1 MKKTNKKGF
10 TIVELVIVIAVI
22 AILSAILIPTFSN
35 LVTKA
40 NKTAA
45 LAEAKTAYTL
55 VTAADYGEDGHLDTK
70 ENDSAAEH
78 SAVTAAGY
86 EYGSTAANK
95 SYVKTYEVVNGACTE
110 FVFYHNNGFKATL
123 TVATGAW
130 TVEKIA

>member
-45 LAEAKTAYTL
+45 LSDAKTAYTL
-55 VTAADYGEDGHLDTK
+55 VTAADYGEEAHLDTK
-70 ENDSAAEH
+70 EKATDENNGT
-78 SAVTAAGY
+78 AVTAAGY
-86 EYGSTAANK
+86 DYESGTG
-95 SYVKTYEVVNGACTE
+95 SYVKTYTVDDGVCTA
-110 FVFYHNNGFKATL
+110 FVFHHSNGHEATL
-123 TVATGAW
+123 NVATGAW
-130 TVEKIA
+130 TVS